1 MTVRIGMSEES
12 VLQALA
18 QAVVQTP
25 LCQDYPGYDILIPAV
40 LEGGINCLNEKC
52 KQTPRIPLKPMPAHP
67 TMGVHKVLK
76 RASKVKTKT
85 VFPLLFY
92 FVR

>member
-52 KQTPRIPLKPMPAHP
+52 KQTPRIPLKPMPAYP
-67 TMGVHKVLK
+67 TMGVHVVSRELQ
-76 RASKVKTKT
+76 R
-85 VFPLLFY
+85 
-92 FVR
+92 